1 VLVVDVQQ
9 EFEKNTAA
17 PLTDEDIER
26 ARLLV
31 GVDVASKA
39 MEHITTASF
48 DSIRNF
54 TWGTGDDNPL
64 YCTEDY
70 GLGTRWGSQIAPNS
84 MSQIIGAPMLG
95 DPMPADVKAATKG
108 VFRGIHVFVSGGSTE
123 WYRPIYPGDRLYSYN
138 GEESVEVKESEFA
151 GRSVI
156 QVRRDVKLNQRG
168 EVVSVHRILRILT
181 ERKTA
186 KEKGKYSA
194 IEPASYT
201 DEDIERIDAIYAA
214 ERRRGADPRCYED
227 VTVGDAMPAM
237 VKGPLTVT
245 EVIAFHAGGYGFV
258 PYGLKSSRLA
268 YQNRKRIAPFFVK
281 NEMGVPDV
289 AQRLHWDSEWAKAI
303 GNPMAYDYGVMRET
317 WFHHYVSDWAGDDA
331 FVVRQHDSMR
341 KFNYQGDTQFLSGE
355 VVGKREE
362 NGLCLVDL
370 KMTMTNQRG
379 VETSF
384 GEATIAL
391 PSRSH
396 GVALLPQVPQDL
408 ERKTSR
414 MWQRHLELTAKQ
426 RRAAGR

>member
-1 VLVVDVQQ
+1 MVDVQQ

-17 PLTDEDIER
+17 LLTDNDIER

-31 GVDVASKA
+31 GVDVASKH
-39 MEHITTASF
+39 MEHITTATY

-54 TWGTGDDNPL
+54 TWGLGDDNPL
-64 YCTEDY
+64 YTTEDY
-70 GLGTRWGSQIAPNS
+70 GRSTRWGSQIAPNS
-84 MSQIIGAPMLG
+84 MDQIIGAPMLG

-123 WYRPIYPGDRLYSYN
+123 WYRPIYPGDRLFSYN
-138 GEESVEVKESEFA
+138 GEESLEVKESEFA

-168 EVVSVHRILRILT
+168 EVVSVHRILRVLT

-186 KEKGKYSA
+186 KEKGKYSS

-201 DEDIERIDAIYAA
+201 DEDLERVDEVYAG
-214 ERRRGADPRCYED
+214 EHRRGAEPRYYED
-227 VTVGDAMPAM
+227 VNVGDALPGMA
-237 VKGPLTVT
+237 KGPLTVT
-245 EVIAFHAGGYGFV
+245 EIIAFHAGGYGFV

-268 YQNRKRIAPFFVK
+268 YLNRKRIPAFFIK

-317 WFHHYVSDWAGDDA
+317 WFHHYVTDWAGDDA
-331 FVVRQHDSMR
+331 FVVRQQDSMR

-355 VVGKREE
+355 VIGKREE
-362 NGLCLVDL
+362 NGQHLVDL
-370 KMTMTNQRG
+370 TMTMTNQRG

-384 GEATIAL
+384 GEATVAL
-391 PSRSH
+391 PSREH
-396 GVALLPQVPQDL
+396 GVALLPHVPADV
-408 ERKTSR
+408 ERKTTQ
-414 MWQRHLELTAKQ
+414 MWQRHLELTDQKRRGAAK
-426 RRAAGR
+426 

>member
-1 VLVVDVQQ
+1 MVDVQQ

-17 PLTDEDIER
+17 ALMDEDIER

-31 GVDVASKA
+31 GVDVASKQ
-39 MEHITTASF
+39 MEHITTASY

-54 TWGTGDDNPL
+54 TWGVGDDNPL
-64 YCTEDY
+64 YTTEDY
-70 GLGTRWGSQIAPNS
+70 GLGTRWGAQVAPNS
-84 MSQIIGAPMLG
+84 MGQIIGAPMLG

-123 WYRPIYPGDRLYSYN
+123 FYRPIYPGDRLYSYN
-138 GEESVEVKESEFA
+138 GEESLEVKQSEFA

-186 KEKGKYSA
+186 KDKGKYSA

-201 DEDIERIDAIYAA
+201 DADIERIDEVYGA
-214 ERRRGADPRCYED
+214 ERRRGAEPRYYED

-245 EVIAFHAGGYGFV
+245 EIIAFHAGGYGFV

-303 GNPMAYDYGVMRET
+303 GNPMAYDYGVMREC
-317 WFHHYVSDWAGDDA
+317 WFTHYVTDWAGDDA
-331 FVVRQHDSMR
+331 FVIRQQDSMR

-362 NGLCLVDL
+362 NGLYLVDL

-384 GEATIAL
+384 GEATVVL
-391 PSRSH
+391 PSREH
-396 GVALLPQVPQDL
+396 GVALLPAVPQEL
-408 ERKTSR
+408 ERKTTQ
-414 MWQRHLELTAKQ
+414 MWQRHLELTERARRGTAK
-426 RRAAGR
+426 

>member
-1 VLVVDVQQ
+1 VVDVQQ
-9 EFEKNTAA
+9 EFEKNTSAA
-17 PLTDEDIER
+17 LTDEDIER

-31 GVDVASKA
+31 GVDVASKQ
-39 MEHITTASF
+39 MEHITTASY

-54 TWGTGDDNPL
+54 TWGVGDDNPL
-64 YCTEDY
+64 YTTEDY
-70 GLGTRWGSQIAPNS
+70 GLGTRWGGQIAPNS
-84 MSQIIGAPMLG
+84 MGQIIGAPMLG
-95 DPMPADVKAATKG
+95 DPVPADVKAATKG

-123 WYRPIYPGDRLYSYN
+123 FYRPIYPGDRLYSYN
-138 GEESVEVKESEFA
+138 GEESLEVKQSEFA

-186 KEKGKYSA
+186 KDKGKYAA

-201 DEDIERIDAIYAA
+201 DADIERIDAIYAD
-214 ERRRGADPRCYED
+214 ERRRGAEPRYYED

-245 EVIAFHAGGYGFV
+245 EIIAFHAGGYGFV

-268 YQNRKRIAPFFVK
+268 YQNRKRIAPFFIK

-303 GNPMAYDYGVMRET
+303 GNPMAYDYGVMREC
-317 WFHHYVSDWAGDDA
+317 WFTHYVTDWAGDDA
-331 FVVRQHDSMR
+331 FVIRQQDSMR

-362 NGLCLVDL
+362 NGLHLVDL

-384 GEATIAL
+384 GEATVVL
-391 PSRSH
+391 PSREH
-396 GVALLPQVPQDL
+396 GVALLPAVPQDL
-408 ERKTSR
+408 ERKTTQ
-414 MWQRHLELTAKQ
+414 MWRRHLELTERNRREAAK
-426 RRAAGR
+426 